1 MKNDEEI
8 RKLAGG
14 STGAAIGSIVGI
26 TLVRQTFTQPLISLS
41 NSTLLL
47 VAAVS
52 AATSAVISFKVSLRL
67 SKSRPHDAIS
77 IGAGLGGCLGGGL
90 YLLLT
95 EVIKQLQQ

>member
-26 TLVRQTFTQPLISLS
+26 TLVRQSFSQPLISLS
-41 NSTLLL
+41 NLTLLL

-52 AATSAVISFKVSLRL
+52 AATSAVISFRFSLRL
-67 SKSRPHDAIS
+67 SKSRPHDAHVIGVG
-77 IGAGLGGCLGGGL
+77 IGACFGGGL